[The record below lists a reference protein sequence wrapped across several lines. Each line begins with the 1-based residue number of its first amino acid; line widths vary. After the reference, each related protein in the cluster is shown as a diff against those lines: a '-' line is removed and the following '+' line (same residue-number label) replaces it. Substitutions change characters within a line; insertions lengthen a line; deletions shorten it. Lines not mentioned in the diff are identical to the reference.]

1 LHGQVLWLEYASN
14 SMQHDHNIDMYD
26 QVNMITATTCK
37 KALIVDDISLALSN
51 CVTKEQEK

>member
-1 LHGQVLWLEYASN
+1 
-14 SMQHDHNIDMYD
+14 MQHDHNIDMYD